1 MRNHGSL
8 LSETFQRNAL
18 LRIFRLLVNTMFV
31 LAAPCF
37 AQLETGGI
45 VGTVMDA
52 SGAVFPGAQ
61 VIIDDMHTGSRVT
74 LTTSGAGTFDAPVLP
89 LGDYRL
95 TATATG
101 FKTLVVSNIHVS
113 VGDRKRVDF
122 RLEPGAVTE
131 NVTVSSSAAPLID
144 TEKADLGNTVT
155 TEKVQDIPLAD
166 HSYANLLS
174 IAPGVINFGV
184 LAANG
189 GSSNWFQS
197 AIRIEI
203 DGTDASQVDS
213 DFVGPAYNSNQRL
226 DRGSVDAIQEL
237 QIVTGNYNAEYG
249 QSNGA
254 IFNIVTK
261 SGTNDFHGGLFEYF
275 RNNDLDASPD
285 YFGHTNAPLHIN
297 QFGGTIGGPIIKNK
311 LFFFA
316 NYEGIQ
322 QTNPVVYSFVLDPTP
337 AFRSTVTNTQLQ
349 NLLSQIP
356 LPNGGVTSFNPDL
369 GYYNGVRSAKLTENN
384 VSFKIDYQFTDSD
397 KVSARWNGS
406 PSTTLSPFGVS
417 EGQAR
422 DVQGLVQDG
431 RLSYTKILSPTLY
444 NEASVALNRMRY
456 TDAAASDPAVRAE
469 PVCFGLGDGATC
481 FGPTI
486 FDINVANT
494 SYTYLDTLSWVKGRN
509 QFKFGLQAIR
519 NQQNKALNLQDWLTF
534 QTLAQFASNAPYA
547 DTQLGYPMT
556 PVRLTYWAGF
566 AQDDLQLTPKLTL
579 TFGVRYSYDSAPTID
594 HNIGQEW
601 DFATNSLGPLGG
613 VITHTPKDDFA
624 PRLGFAYSPYNSHKT
639 VIRGAF
645 GIFYNDINVA
655 QAQDAVDNSEGINTT
670 YFNFNTPGL
679 TAVPG
684 PTPVPNSPG
693 HTITGLPV
701 NFKPSYTDQWNL
713 SVQQQLGADS
723 MFQVAYVGNRT
734 EDLSPPLDIN
744 QIQAN
749 GVRLYPDFGA
759 VNIYMPC
766 CHANYNALQL
776 TFKRRLSRR
785 LSFDD
790 FLSF

>member
-297 QFGGTIGGPIIKNK
+297 QFGGTIGGPIIKTSCSSSPITK
-311 LFFFA
+311 ESSRRIRLCTALFWIPPPPFA
-316 NYEGIQ
+316 PPLRILNSR
-322 QTNPVVYSFVLDPTP
+322 TFCRKSPCRMAASP
-337 AFRSTVTNTQLQ
+337 ASIPIWDTTTACARRS
-349 NLLSQIP
+349 
-356 LPNGGVTSFNPDL
+356 LPRTTSPSRSIINSRTAIRLARGGMEAPPP
-369 GYYNGVRSAKLTENN
+369 RSPH
-384 VSFKIDYQFTDSD
+384 S
-397 KVSARWNGS
+397 GS
-406 PSTTLSPFGVS
+406 PK
-417 EGQAR
+417 AR
-422 DVQGLVQDG
+422 LVTCRASCRMDV
-431 RLSYTKILSPTLY
+431 
-444 NEASVALNRMRY
+444 
-456 TDAAASDPAVRAE
+456 
-469 PVCFGLGDGATC
+469 
-481 FGPTI
+481 
-486 FDINVANT
+486 
-494 SYTYLDTLSWVKGRN
+494 
-509 QFKFGLQAIR
+509 
-519 NQQNKALNLQDWLTF
+519 
-534 QTLAQFASNAPYA
+534 
-547 DTQLGYPMT
+547 
-556 PVRLTYWAGF
+556 
-566 AQDDLQLTPKLTL
+566 
-579 TFGVRYSYDSAPTID
+579 
-594 HNIGQEW
+594 
-601 DFATNSLGPLGG
+601 
-613 VITHTPKDDFA
+613 
-624 PRLGFAYSPYNSHKT
+624 
-639 VIRGAF
+639 
-645 GIFYNDINVA
+645 
-655 QAQDAVDNSEGINTT
+655 
-670 YFNFNTPGL
+670 
-679 TAVPG
+679 
-684 PTPVPNSPG
+684 
-693 HTITGLPV
+693 
-701 NFKPSYTDQWNL
+701 
-713 SVQQQLGADS
+713 
-723 MFQVAYVGNRT
+723 
-734 EDLSPPLDIN
+734 
-744 QIQAN
+744 
-749 GVRLYPDFGA
+749 
-759 VNIYMPC
+759 
-766 CHANYNALQL
+766 
-776 TFKRRLSRR
+776 
-785 LSFDD
+785 
-790 FLSF
+790 